1 YEQLG
6 EVRSI
11 AITKGKIAD
20 ILQARG
26 QLDEALRIRTQEQM
40 PVYEQ
45 LGEVRSIAITK
56 GKIADI
62 LQARGQLDEALRIR
76 TTDELPVY
84 EQLGD
89 TRALLI
95 GRTNTALLLWQIDA
109 EQHQAEIQNLLQ
121 LALADAKQMQ
131 IPEAEQIEGIMQRL
145 NSTTT
150 PTAPKANRFW

>member
-1 YEQLG
+1 
-6 EVRSI
+6 VREI
-11 AITKGKIAD
+11 AITKGKIAA

-45 LGEVRSIAITK
+45 LGEVREIAITK
-56 GKIADI
+56 GQIADI

-89 TRALLI
+89 TRALLV

-131 IPEAEQIEGIMQRL
+131 IPEAEQIEGIMREIGMYGCNL
-145 NSTTT
+145 NR
-150 PTAPKANRFW
+150 A